1 MTQLIQLLF
10 GSSVSSFNKH
20 RGIENW
26 LRFFNKRQLFLL
38 LLTVISCNSIREKN
52 KWKYMPFSNTVV
64 QINLVN
70 DPIASYYVSLSDDM
84 YDDHPNILELKQ
96 RGEYFLPMEID
107 MPGKVPFYFG
117 EQTYNIFLF
126 PEDTSIINIEFM
138 EDGYKMSFSG
148 STKNINRYYTEKKL
162 NFGYLDF
169 RDTYEIQ
176 LISNTEYNKV
186 IEKADLITAGELS
199 FLDNYESSNKL
210 SRQFKNYERNEILY
224 SGLLYKIQGSD
235 RYSTFSKRKRSFPS
249 DYYDFL
255 ENVVANGQAIY
266 SKIYLEF
273 LDEYMAWKYP
283 VEQDGKLNWQVQLK
297 KSFETNM
304 QNAENE
310 LTNQPLEI
318 YKIHK
323 FSQLIPYYSDT
334 ASIDSIA
341 RKYQITK
348 YERLFR
354 IAGTK
359 DKDGP
364 FSEKLMP
371 GDTIPDHYVTDNQY
385 NQVSIREF
393 KNYYLIL
400 HFYTMSNDSSTT
412 QISKLRDGL
421 IKYEKDDRVKLL
433 NICLGC
439 DYDQWAK
446 SSVITKSPGTNLSV
460 KYGWEEYL
468 RKWFAIKGM
477 PHFAILDI
485 GNVLYYN
492 VGASAEPANHIDLL
506 LNKSTELP

>member
-1 MTQLIQLLF
+1 M
-10 GSSVSSFNKH
+10 
-20 RGIENW
+20 
-26 LRFFNKRQLFLL
+26 
-38 LLTVISCNSIREKN
+38 REKK
-52 KWKYMPFSNTVV
+52 KWKYLPFSNTVV

-70 DPIASYYVSLSDDM
+70 DPNASYYVSVSNDM
-84 YDDHPNILELKQ
+84 FELPFMDSNILELKQ
-96 RGEYFLPMEID
+96 KGEYFLHMEID
-107 MPGKVPFYFG
+107 MPGKAPVYFG
-117 EQTYNIFLF
+117 EQTFNIFLF
-126 PEDTSIINIEFM
+126 PYDTSIINIEFI
-138 EDGYKMSFSG
+138 EEGYKMSFSG

-162 NFGYLDF
+162 NFDYVDF

-176 LISNTEYNKV
+176 LISNAEYNKV
-186 IEKADLITAGELS
+186 IEKTDSITACELS

-224 SGLLYKIQGSD
+224 SGLLYKIQESD

-273 LDEYMAWKYP
+273 LDEYMGWKYP
-283 VEQDGKLNWQVQLK
+283 VEKDGNLDRQVQLK
-297 KSFETNM
+297 KSFSTTM

-310 LTNQPLEI
+310 LSDQALEI

-341 RKYQITK
+341 RKYQITN

-359 DKDGP
+359 DEDGP
-364 FSEKLMP
+364 FSDKLMP

-385 NQVSIREF
+385 NQISIREF
-393 KNYYLIL
+393 KNYYLLI
-400 HFYTMSNDSSTT
+400 HFYNMSNDSSTT
-412 QISKLRDGL
+412 QISILTDGL

-439 DYDQWAK
+439 EYNQWAK
-446 SSVITKSPGTNLSV
+446 SSLTTKLPGTNLIAE
-460 KYGWEEYL
+460 YGWKEKL
-468 RKWFAIKGM
+468 KKWFGIKGM

-506 LNKSTELP
+506 LNKSADFP